1 MLFFKD
7 LSIALNCTLDK
18 YENVIVMGD
27 INIDT
32 LNKQDTGY
40 NSLGSFSDVYGL
52 SNLVTTNTCFT
63 KNSCSD
69 IAQSLSVDGIRAYNT
84 PKF

>member
-1 MLFFKD
+1 MLFKD
-7 LSIALNCTLDK
+7 LSIALTCALDK
-18 YENVIVMGD
+18 YENIIIMGD

-52 SNLVTTNTCFT
+52 SNLITTTHVLP
-63 KNSCSD
+63 K
-69 IAQSLSVDGIRAYNT
+69 IAVLL
-84 PKF
+84 